1 MILEAYFERIFE
13 ITFPNFGSFYKR
25 RHVRKPWFLL
35 CFLIKTKVAAFWEVL
50 EKTEFRNHFLYKNL
64 SKTHRK
70 FDGEFDVEINRNWMK
85 I

>member
-1 MILEAYFERIFE
+1 MIFEIYFDRIFE

-25 RHVRKPWFLL
+25 RHVRKPWFLQ

-50 EKTEFRNHFLYKNL
+50 EKTEFRNHFLYINL
-64 SKTHRK
+64 SKTYRK
-70 FDGEFDVEINRNWMK
+70 FDEEFDVEINANLMK

>member
-25 RHVRKPWFLL
+25 RHVRKPRFLL

-50 EKTEFRNHFLYKNL
+50 EKTKFRNHFD
-64 SKTHRK
+64 SKTCQKRT
-70 FDGEFDVEINRNWMK
+70 ENSMENSM
-85 I
+85 